1 MRTDKLGTTAMVVSV
16 ASEQDW
22 IGKNALGH
30 MFAIIKSDNDELI
43 GNCGFNTIN
52 QIWQCGEVGI
62 FIGDPKNRGKGY
74 GTEALTLLL
83 DYGFD
88 YLNLNNMM
96 LKVFEFN
103 ERAINCY
110 IKLGF
115 KEIGRRRQVYQV
127 KGKYHDQILMDII
140 RTDKRTGRE

>member
-1 MRTDKLGTTAMVVSV
+1 
-16 ASEQDW
+16 
-22 IGKNALGH
+22 
-30 MFAIIKSDNDELI
+30 
-43 GNCGFNTIN
+43 
-52 QIWQCGEVGI
+52 
-62 FIGDPKNRGKGY
+62 
-74 GTEALTLLL
+74 
-83 DYGFD
+83 
-88 YLNLNNMM
+88 MM